1 MIPDLCRHTHRLHL
15 LYHSYRSLRG
25 KLAMSSVEDTR
36 LEMSSRNSM
45 GGKMDFTTKSGYNL
59 FIWNTT
65 VMQLMLRLL
74 LGQGVFLG

>member
-1 MIPDLCRHTHRLHL
+1 
-15 LYHSYRSLRG
+15 
-25 KLAMSSVEDTR
+25 MSSVEDTC
-36 LEMSSRNSM
+36 LEMSLRNSM
-45 GGKMDFTTKSGYNL
+45 GGKMDFMTKSGYNL